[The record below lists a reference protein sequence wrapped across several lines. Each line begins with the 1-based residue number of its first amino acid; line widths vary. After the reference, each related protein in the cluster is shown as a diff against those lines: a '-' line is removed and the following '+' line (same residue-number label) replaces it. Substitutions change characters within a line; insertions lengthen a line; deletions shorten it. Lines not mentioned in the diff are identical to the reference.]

1 MGANNET
8 KGIIVGVCKPM
19 MEFLV
24 QQGIV
29 QVVHDNDRDVVVY
42 QPTRN
47 AEAILRKALP
57 EPKEE

>member
-1 MGANNET
+1 MGANNEN

-24 QQGIV
+24 QPGIV
-29 QVVHDNDRDVVVY
+29 QAVHDNDRDVIIY

-47 AEAILRKALP
+47 AEATLRKALP

>member
-1 MGANNET
+1 MGANNEN

-24 QQGIV
+24 QQA
-29 QVVHDNDRDVVVY
+29 VHDNDRDVIIY
-42 QPTRN
+42 QPTRS
-47 AEAILRKALP
+47 AEVILRKALP